1 MHYVIALTQS
11 RSIQRRPRTACSSSY
26 NYILKCNIPSS
37 LSLTALSTELATP
50 SCRLVGILLARPGRA
65 AFLLVSR
72 GDPSQSLSRSEKPL
86 FGNTSSSSAVP
97 YIHHDAPML
106 GHPPRRTDPVEKT
119 GSPRCPRTESSQY
132 VAGVRGSGVPR
143 LTSRKSVAATSA
155 VYALARSLSVSWCPA
170 PMSPPIFANR
180 LKMPTMLGLFSA
192 RNTRVC
198 SFICSL

>member
-11 RSIQRRPRTACSSSY
+11 RSIQLRPRTACSSSY
-26 NYILKCNIPSS
+26 NYILKYNTLSN

-65 AFLLVSR
+65 AFLVVSR
-72 GDPSQSLSRSEKPL
+72 GDYSQSLNRSEKPL

-132 VAGVRGSGVPR
+132 VAGVLGQGFRGLLLENPSRQQVPCTPWPGPSAFHGAR
-143 LTSRKSVAATSA
+143 LRCPRRSSRTV
-155 VYALARSLSVSWCPA
+155 
-170 PMSPPIFANR
+170 
-180 LKMPTMLGLFSA
+180 
-192 RNTRVC
+192 
-198 SFICSL
+198 